1 MKSVVRYIRCLQVF
15 KPLRFLA
22 RNFVALMIVLV
33 FICVTYCYAEVIKTP
48 PKVVMGTIEEV
59 TFSSIRVSGK
69 YYDISNVPILT
80 ARGIK
85 VDKDQLK
92 QGKTVEIVIEGD
104 KITRVI
110 ISKHSSM
117 H

>member
-1 MKSVVRYIRCLQVF
+1 MKTTGKFFGCILLILTLVT
-15 KPLRFLA
+15 FLA
-22 RNFVALMIVLV
+22 ELLPSTLNAD
-33 FICVTYCYAEVIKTP
+33 TIKTP
-48 PKVVMGTIEEV
+48 PKVVMGVIESV
-59 TFSSIRVSGK
+59 TFSSIQVNGK
-69 YYDISNVPILT
+69 YYDISNVPVLT

>member
-1 MKSVVRYIRCLQVF
+1 MKTTGKFFGCILI
-15 KPLRFLA
+15 LILLTFLA
-22 RNFVALMIVLV
+22 VQSPSTLNAD
-33 FICVTYCYAEVIKTP
+33 TIKTP
-48 PKVVMGTIEEV
+48 PKVVMGVIESV
-59 TFSSIRVSGK
+59 TFSSIQVNGK
-69 YYDISNVPILT
+69 HYDISNVPILT

-85 VDKDQLK
+85 LDKDQLK
-92 QGKTVEIVIEGD
+92 RGRTVEIIIEGN